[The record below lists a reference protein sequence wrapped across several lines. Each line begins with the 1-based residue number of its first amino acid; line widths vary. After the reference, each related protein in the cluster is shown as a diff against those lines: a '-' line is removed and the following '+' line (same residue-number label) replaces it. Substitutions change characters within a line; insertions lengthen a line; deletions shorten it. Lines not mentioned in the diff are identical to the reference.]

1 MSTEWDEDSA
11 EAPVHSS
18 RARGSTAERL
28 RFPGKSSGAVSTSP
42 SPGHLPQQRPDR
54 SEKCPTEQAR
64 SFRLPPDPAPGIPHS
79 GPDSPA
85 GHDII
90 DSTLRVHRGPPI
102 GTPEPLGSSPASHQ
116 RQTLT
121 MNATMG
127 LPIRQK
133 RFTFGAPYRGSRQ
146 GISDRLH
153 KPEDHD
159 AAGRTEASGPRR
171 MARS

>member
-11 EAPVHSS
+11 EAPVHSG
-18 RARGSTAERL
+18 RARGGAAERL
-28 RFPGKSSGAVSTSP
+28 GLPGKASGTGSIGP
-42 SPGHLPQQRPDR
+42 SPGHLPEQGPDR
-54 SEKCPTEQAR
+54 SEKAPTEEAR
-64 SFRLPPDPAPGIPHS
+64 RLRLSPDPAPGIPQF
-79 GPDSPA
+79 GPDPPA

-90 DSTLRVHRGPPI
+90 ASTLRVHTGPPI
-102 GTPEPLGSSPASHQ
+102 GTPEPLGSSPAFHQ

-133 RFTFGAPYRGSRQ
+133 RFTFGAPYRGSRSR
-146 GISDRLH
+146 ISDRLH

-159 AAGRTEASGPRR
+159 GAARTEASRAGRVAP
-171 MARS
+171 S